1 MQRNS
6 LTVAGQTY
14 VLARGQDL
22 TEVKA
27 ATVAA
32 VRANGDLVDLVV
44 YGNQFVSVLVSP
56 GVALVFS
63 SRDVDEDAMDDRD
76 TGNVF
81 APFDVSDEFYLS
93 Y

>member
-1 MQRNS
+1 MQRSS

-14 VLARGQDL
+14 VLAQGQDL
-22 TEVKA
+22 VGVKA

-63 SRDVDEDAMDDRD
+63 SQDIDDDAMDDRD
-76 TGNVF
+76 TGNVL
-81 APFDVSDEFYLS
+81 APFDVGDEFYLS
-93 Y
+93 I